1 MTVPTV
7 ARVDVGSLALGR
19 ELGTGGQ
26 GKVTA
31 VNQFLVNR
39 QWSAVLKLY
48 SPAAIVGLRPTVLE
62 KLVSFPR
69 QLGPED
75 SSWLHEHTAWP
86 AVIVE
91 DDDVVSGFLMRSVPA
106 AYHFDFRTQTQGV
119 RSRLADVAFLLNA
132 DEYLMSAGLAVSDQD
147 RLTMLSAL
155 AGTLSRLH
163 SLGVVIGD
171 LSPKNLLFSP
181 GASPGCFIID
191 CDTVRLHGETV
202 LDQVDTPDWESPTG
216 EPKATVATDAYKFG
230 LLAIRL
236 FARDQSTRDVS
247 ALAALSPEL
256 GRLAEDSLSDD
267 PDQRPSP
274 YSWLRVLGAARPV
287 ASPAPPPAPPIVIAS
302 LPSARPAT
310 VTVPADTMSSE
321 EQVLPGG
328 KPTRWRAQ
336 AILGAAA
343 IVVVIAAVAGVAL
356 GLHKSPTAASTS
368 DPPGGV
374 PVQSG
379 TTAPSSPAPAAG
391 PTWATYQDP
400 GEFSMMLPT
409 GWSVSSQTTTE
420 VEFSGQPQGFV
431 VVVAWTTHPKPD
443 ALTDWQQQ
451 AASKSQA
458 DPTYHQI
465 SIQRVSYR
473 GYNAADWDFI
483 NGHQGT
489 LTRVVDRGFIVQP
502 GQLAYAIELY
512 GPSSEFAPVYAQ
524 MWNKLVTSFEPAS

>member
-7 ARVDVGSLALGR
+7 ARVDVGSLA
-19 ELGTGGQ
+19 
-26 GKVTA
+26 
-31 VNQFLVNR
+31 
-39 QWSAVLKLY
+39 
-48 SPAAIVGLRPTVLE
+48 GLRPAVLE

-147 RLTMLSAL
+147 RLTMLMAL

-163 SLGVVIGD
+163 SLDVVIGD

-202 LDQVDTPDWESPTG
+202 LDQVDTPDWESPAG

-247 ALAALSPEL
+247 ALAAVSPEL

-267 PDQRPSP
+267 PGQRPSP

-287 ASPAPPPAPPIVIAS
+287 APPAPPAAPPIVIAS
-302 LPSARPAT
+302 LPPARPAT
-310 VTVPADTMSSE
+310 VTVPAETMSSE
-321 EQVLPGG
+321 QQVLPGG
-328 KPTRWRAQ
+328 KPARWRAQ

-343 IVVVIAAVAGVAL
+343 IVVVIAAVAGVVL

-400 GEFSMMLPT
+400 GEFSVMLPS
-409 GWSVSSQTTTE
+409 GWSES
-420 VEFSGQPQGFV
+420 
-431 VVVAWTTHPKPD
+431 
-443 ALTDWQQQ
+443 
-451 AASKSQA
+451 SQA